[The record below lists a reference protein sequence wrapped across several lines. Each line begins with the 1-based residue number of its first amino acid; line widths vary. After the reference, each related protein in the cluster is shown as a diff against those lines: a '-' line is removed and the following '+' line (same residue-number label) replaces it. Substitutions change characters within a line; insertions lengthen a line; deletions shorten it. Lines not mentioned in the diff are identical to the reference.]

1 MWRFQFF
8 PPLKFGE
15 FGPFFPK
22 KTFEA
27 FTMHKKGKKKKNQC
41 EFAQKKKKKRYFWR
55 LKHCKIISFS
65 NF

>member
-1 MWRFQFF
+1 MWRFQFS

-27 FTMHKKGKKKKNQC
+27 FTMHKKGKKKNQC
-41 EFAQKKKKKRYFWR
+41 EFAKKKNAT
-55 LKHCKIISFS
+55 SGD
-65 NF
+65 